1 VTHYAI
7 SSDVVI
13 RLLAATL
20 FGALVGAEREISDQP
35 AGLRTHIGVCMGAA
49 LFGVVSTLGFD
60 EYVRVRADT
69 NVQVDV
75 TRVAS
80 QVVVGLGFLGA
91 GLIVRQ
97 EGKVLNLTTA
107 ASVWAVA
114 AIGLTCGVGDVGT
127 AALAVVITLGYL
139 IVLRPVR
146 TWLERHIAKAR
157 CSLRVVFEDG
167 SGVGSV
173 LDSPGDD
180 ISFRVVA
187 IEKDAGRPA
196 LSLRVVARSHEG
208 LQTWLSSIANRADV
222 IDLRMD

>member
-1 VTHYAI
+1 MTHYAI

-20 FGALVGAEREISDQP
+20 FGGLVGAEREVSGQP

-60 EYVRVRADT
+60 EFVRVRADT

-80 QVVVGLGFLGA
+80 NVAVGLGFLGA
-91 GLIVRQ
+91 GLIIRQ

-114 AIGLTCGVGDVGT
+114 AIGLTCGVGDIGT
-127 AALAVVITLGYL
+127 ATFATLVTLGYL
-139 IVLRPVR
+139 TLLRPLR
-146 TWLERHIAKAR
+146 SWLDRRFAKTR
-157 CSLRVVFEDG
+157 CSLRVVLDEAAE
-167 SGVGSV
+167 VRSV
-173 LDSPGDD
+173 IDSSPEG
-180 ISFRVVA
+180 ISCRVLA

-196 LSLRVVARSHEG
+196 VSLRVVARSGEG
-208 LQTWLSSIANRADV
+208 LQRWLSSLAARADV
-222 IDLRMD
+222 IELRMD